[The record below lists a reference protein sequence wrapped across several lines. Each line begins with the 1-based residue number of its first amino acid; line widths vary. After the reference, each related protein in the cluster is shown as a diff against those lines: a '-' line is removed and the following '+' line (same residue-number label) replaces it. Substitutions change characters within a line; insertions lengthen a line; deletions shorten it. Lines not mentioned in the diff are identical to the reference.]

1 MVIEESKEEKDRLT
15 WLAPWRPHEPF
26 GKITRMN
33 FLYRGRFSLG
43 GCLLSLLLRLANR
56 FRQLQLPEATHV
68 GHGLA
73 GSLTSLGLSL
83 RLDLAFLLTATIVER
98 SEEVFQIGAAQF
110 LAHCK
115 NFVVIETNDY
125 GLRQNF
131 MMTRTVA
138 TGLGTASEV
147 QLLHQRPLSHKIED
161 IEIEASVISAAEAPN
176 KRLVFVEYLFDLFL
190 ITVVLSLIGGCRRG
204 C

>member
-1 MVIEESKEEKDRLT
+1 MVIEQSKEEKDRLT

-68 GHGLA
+68 GEGLTGLA
-73 GSLTSLGLSL
+73 SLFAIL

-110 LAHCK
+110 LVHCK

-138 TGLGTASEV
+138 TGLCTASEV

-190 ITVVLSLIGGCRRG
+190 ITVVLSLIVIGGCR
-204 C
+204 